1 MQSLF
6 NDSTDDEDDVIDLD
20 EVDAVAQK
28 ARAETKVQMAAK
40 KAQAAEDAA
49 AKTKAEAQKKAD
61 RAKVLA
67 ETIKAS
73 EPPAL
78 KAGMKVNARW
88 NENDEMHGR
97 WFDGVIKS
105 VNKKKKTVHVVFDD
119 GDEDTDLIYAHV
131 SVLDEGDSEKKG

>member
-1 MQSLF
+1 MAAVAKLILERSAAAVAKLAAVAPVDIDSEASVQSLF
-6 NDSTDDEDDVIDLD
+6 DDTTDDEDVIDLD

-61 RAKVLA
+61 RAKVRA
-67 ETIKAS
+67 ETIKKLGAPD

-78 KAGMKVNARW
+78 KG
-88 NENDEMHGR
+88 
-97 WFDGVIKS
+97 
-105 VNKKKKTVHVVFDD
+105 
-119 GDEDTDLIYAHV
+119 
-131 SVLDEGDSEKKG
+131 

>member
-1 MQSLF
+1 MF
-6 NDSTDDEDDVIDLD
+6 DDTTDDEDIIDLD

-61 RAKVLA
+61 RAKVRA
-67 ETIKAS
+67 ETIKKLGAPD